1 MELIFAGLLDSISPN
16 SLMFLLLG
24 VAIGVVVGAIPGI
37 NGPMAIALFIPVTY
51 YMTPLTA
58 IGFLVGLN
66 KGAFFGGAVS
76 AVLLRTP
83 GTPEAA
89 ATAWD
94 GYPLTR
100 QGKGEKAL
108 RMALYSSVAGDFLS
122 TVVLILVAAPL
133 AAVALFMG
141 PAEIFAL
148 ISLALT
154 VIAGIGTTSIARGL
168 IAAAFG
174 ILVGLIGDEPVT
186 ALPRLTFDIY
196 QLGAGLSLIP
206 VAIGLLAFSEILL
219 QLERFAVRGGVEHSA
234 HVFSKKIEDRLIG
247 LREFF
252 ANWRTLVRG
261 SLIGIGVG
269 AMPGLGAPVAS
280 FMSYDQAMKR
290 SKHREEFGKGRL
302 EGIAASESANSS
314 VVASSLIPLFV
325 LGIPGNLAAAMLMG
339 AFMIHG
345 MQPGPLLFKEN
356 AQLMYGIYGS
366 LLLASLFLLVIGRF
380 GLRLFCKAVDIPAII
395 LYPIVIFTCL
405 MGAYL
410 GKSSMFD
417 VGVMLVF
424 GVIGY
429 YMRKFDYSYV
439 AFLIGFILAPEWERA
454 LQQVV
459 IISEFDTWM
468 FFQRPVAM
476 ILMGL
481 TLFVIVRT
489 YMSSA
494 SARRRKRAED
504 ERAEAER
511 AAAGSNESN

>member
-1 MELIFAGLLDSISPN
+1 MEMILAGLLDSVSPA
-16 SLMFLLLG
+16 SLMFLFLG
-24 VAIGVVVGAIPGI
+24 VTIGVLVGAIPGI
-37 NGPMAIALFIPVTY
+37 NGPMAIALFIPITY

-66 KGAFFGGAVS
+66 KGAFYGGAIS

-108 RMALYSSVAGDFLS
+108 RMALYSSVAGDFVS
-122 TVVLILVAAPL
+122 TIILILVAAPL
-133 AAVALFMG
+133 AKVALYMG

-154 VIAGIGTTSIARGL
+154 VIAGIGTNSIGRGL
-168 IAAAFG
+168 IAASFG
-174 ILVGLIGDEPVT
+174 ILLGLIGTEPVT
-186 ALPRLTFDIY
+186 ALPRLTFDTY
-196 QLGAGLSLIP
+196 QLGSGLSLIP
-206 VAIGLLAFSEILL
+206 VAIGLLAFSEILI
-219 QLERFAVRGGVEHSA
+219 QLEKFAGKGNTEHSA
-234 HVFSKKIEDRLIG
+234 NVFSSKREDRLVT
-247 LREFF
+247 LKEFF
-252 ANWRTLVRG
+252 SNTRTLLRG
-261 SLIGIGVG
+261 TLIGVGVG

-290 SKHREEFGKGRL
+290 SKHKEEFGKGRL

-345 MQPGPLLFKEN
+345 MQPSPLLFKEN

-366 LLLASLFLLVIGRF
+366 LVLASLFLLIIGRL
-380 GLRLFCKAVDIPAII
+380 GLRLFCKAVDIPAMI
-395 LYPIVIFTCL
+395 LYPIVIFTCI

-417 VGVMLVF
+417 VGVMLTF
-424 GVIGY
+424 GFIGY
-429 YMRKFDYSYV
+429 FMRKFDYSYV
-439 AFLIGFILAPEWERA
+439 ALLIGFILAPEWERK

-459 IISEFDTWM
+459 IISQQDTYM
-468 FFQRPVAM
+468 FFTRPLAM
-476 ILMGL
+476 ILMAL
-481 TLFVIVRT
+481 TFFVIART
-489 YMSSA
+489 FWISINTK
-494 SARRRKRAED
+494 RKKKTEQANI
-504 ERAEAER
+504 
-511 AAAGSNESN
+511 G

>member
-1 MELIFAGLLDSISPN
+1 MIIAGLMDSISIN

-24 VAIGVVVGAIPGI
+24 VTIGVMIGAIPGI
-37 NGPMAIALFIPVTY
+37 NGPMAIALFIPITY
-51 YMTPLTA
+51 YMTPLAA

-94 GYPLTR
+94 GYPLTQ

-108 RMALYSSVAGDFLS
+108 RMALYSSVAGDFIS
-122 TVVLILVAAPL
+122 TVVLILIAAPL

-141 PAEIFAL
+141 PSEIFAL

-154 VIAGIGTTSIARGL
+154 VIAGIGTSSISRGL
-168 IAAAFG
+168 MAAGFG
-174 ILVGLIGDEPVT
+174 ILLGLIGTEPVT
-186 ALPRLTFDIY
+186 ALPRLTFDVY
-196 QLGAGLSLIP
+196 QFGSGLSLIP

-219 QLERFAVRGGVEHSA
+219 QLEKLVGKGAGEHATTEFSSKLADRFLS
-234 HVFSKKIEDRLIG
+234 FK
-247 LREFF
+247 EFF
-252 ANWRTLVRG
+252 ANTKTLLRG

-290 SKHREEFGKGRL
+290 SKHKEEFGKGRL

-366 LLLASLFLLVIGRF
+366 LILASLFLLVIGRF
-380 GLRLFCKAVDIPAII
+380 GLRFFCKAVNIPALI
-395 LYPIVIFTCL
+395 LYPIVIFTCI

-417 VGVMLVF
+417 VGIMLAF
-424 GVIGY
+424 GFIGY
-429 YMRKFDYSYV
+429 FMRKFDYSYV

-459 IISEFDTWM
+459 IISEHDTFM

-476 ILMGL
+476 GLMVL
-481 TLFVIVRT
+481 TLFVIART
-489 YMSSA
+489 FWTSINA
-494 SARRRKRAED
+494 GRKR
-504 ERAEAER
+504 RVEAAA
-511 AAAGSNESN
+511 AAAGQHKGD

>member
-1 MELIFAGLLDSISPN
+1 MELIIAGLLDSVTPV
-16 SLMFLLLG
+16 SLMFLFFG
-24 VAIGVVVGAIPGI
+24 VSVGMLVGAIPGI
-37 NGPMAIALFIPVTY
+37 NGPMAIALFIPITY

-66 KGAFFGGAVS
+66 KGAFYGGAVS

-94 GYPLTR
+94 GYPLTQ
-100 QGKGEKAL
+100 QGKGKKAL

-122 TVVLILVAAPL
+122 TIVLIAIAAPL
-133 AAVALFMG
+133 AAIALFMG
-141 PAEIFAL
+141 PSEIFAL
-148 ISLALT
+148 ITLALT
-154 VIAGIGTTSIARGL
+154 VIAGIGTSSIGRGL
-168 IAAAFG
+168 IAAACG
-174 ILVGLIGDEPVT
+174 IMVGLVGTEPVT

-196 QLGAGLSLIP
+196 QLGSGLSLIP
-206 VAIGLLAFSEILL
+206 VAIGLLAFSEILM
-219 QLERFAVRGGVEHSA
+219 QLERFLKKGGAEQSA
-234 HVFSKKIEDRLIG
+234 YEFSTKPEDRFVTV
-247 LREFF
+247 REFF
-252 ANWRTLVRG
+252 GSFKTLLRG

-290 SKHREEFGKGRL
+290 SKDSSEFGKGKL

-345 MQPGPLLFKEN
+345 MQPGPLLFQEN

-366 LLLASLFLLVIGRF
+366 LVLASLFLLVIGRF
-380 GLRLFCKAVDIPAII
+380 GLRLFCKAVDIPAMI
-395 LYPIVIFTCL
+395 LYPIVIFTCV

-417 VGVMLVF
+417 VGVMLFF
-424 GVIGY
+424 GTVGY
-429 YMRKFDYSYV
+429 FMRKFDYSYV

-459 IISEFDTWM
+459 IISQNNTFM
-468 FFQRPVAM
+468 FFGRPVAM
-476 ILMGL
+476 VLMAL
-481 TLFVIVRT
+481 ALFVIVRT
-489 YMSSA
+489 FWTSM
-494 SARRRKRAED
+494 K
-504 ERAEAER
+504 
-511 AAAGSNESN
+511 GSKKTVADGQ

>member
-1 MELIFAGLLDSISPN
+1 MEMIIAGLLDSVSPA
-16 SLMFLLLG
+16 SLMFLF
-24 VAIGVVVGAIPGI
+24 IGVTIGVLVGAIPGI
-37 NGPMAIALFIPVTY
+37 NGPMAIALFIPITY

-66 KGAFFGGAVS
+66 KGAFYGGAVS

-89 ATAWD
+89 ATSWD
-94 GYPLTR
+94 GYPLTQ

-122 TVVLILVAAPL
+122 TIVLILVAAPL
-133 AAVALFMG
+133 AKVALYMG

-154 VIAGIGTTSIARGL
+154 VIAGIGTSSIGRGL

-174 ILVGLIGDEPVT
+174 ILLGLIGTEPVT
-186 ALPRLTFDIY
+186 ALPRLTFDVY
-196 QLGAGLSLIP
+196 QLGGGLSLIP
-206 VAIGLLAFSEILL
+206 VAIGLLAFSEILV
-219 QLERFAVRGGVEHSA
+219 QLEKFAGKGSAEHSA
-234 HVFSKKIEDRLIG
+234 NVFSSKLEDRLVTIK
-247 LREFF
+247 EFF
-252 ANWRTLVRG
+252 KNTKTLLRG
-261 SLIGIGVG
+261 TFIGIGVG

-290 SKHREEFGKGRL
+290 SKHKEEFGKGRL

-345 MQPGPLLFKEN
+345 MQPSPLLFKEN

-366 LLLASLFLLVIGRF
+366 LVLASLFLLVIGRF
-380 GLRLFCKAVDIPAII
+380 GLRFFCKAVDIPALI
-395 LYPIVIFTCL
+395 LYPIVIFTCI

-410 GKSSMFD
+410 GRSDMFD

-424 GVIGY
+424 GFIGY
-429 YMRKFDYSYV
+429 FMRKFDYSYV
-439 AFLIGFILAPEWERA
+439 ALLIGFILAPEWERK

-459 IISEFDTWM
+459 IISQQDTYM
-468 FFQRPVAM
+468 FFTRPVAM
-476 ILMGL
+476 LLMAL

-489 YMSSA
+489 FWNSVHA
-494 SARRRKRAED
+494 SRKK
-504 ERAEAER
+504 R
-511 AAAGSNESN
+511 AAAADEAGQHKGD

>member
-1 MELIFAGLLDSISPN
+1 MEMIIAGLLDAVSPA
-16 SLMFLLLG
+16 SLMFLLGG
-24 VAIGVVVGAIPGI
+24 VAVGVLIGAIPGI
-37 NGPMAIALFIPVTY
+37 NGPMAIALFIPITY
-51 YMTPLTA
+51 YMTPLSA

-89 ATAWD
+89 ATSWD
-94 GYPLTR
+94 GYPLTQ

-108 RMALYSSVAGDFLS
+108 RMALYSSVAGDFIS
-122 TVVLILVAAPL
+122 TIVLIVIAAPL
-133 AAVALFMG
+133 AAIALFMG
-141 PAEIFAL
+141 PSEIFAL

-154 VIAGIGTTSIARGL
+154 VIAGIGTTSICRGL
-168 IAAAFG
+168 MAAALG
-174 ILVGLIGDEPVT
+174 ITLGLIGTEPVT
-186 ALPRLTFDIY
+186 ALPRLTFDVY
-196 QLGAGLSLIP
+196 QLGSGLSLIP
-206 VAIGLLAFSEILL
+206 VAIGLLAFSEIIL
-219 QLERFAVRGGVEHSA
+219 QLERFTGKGNVEHSA
-234 HVFSKKIEDRLIG
+234 HVFSTKLEDRLISIK
-247 LREFF
+247 EFF
-252 ANWRTLVRG
+252 SYIKTLLRG

-290 SKHREEFGKGRL
+290 SKNKEQFGKGAL
-302 EGIAASESANSS
+302 EGIGASESANSS

-366 LLLASLFLLVIGRF
+366 LVLASLFLLVIGRF
-380 GLRLFCKAVDIPAII
+380 GLRLFCKAVDIPAMI
-395 LYPIVIFTCL
+395 LYPIVIFTCI

-417 VGVMLVF
+417 VGVMLTF
-424 GVIGY
+424 GFIGY
-429 YMRKFDYSYV
+429 FMRKFDYSYV

-459 IISEFDTWM
+459 IISENNTFM

-476 ILMGL
+476 ILMAL
-481 TLFVIVRT
+481 TLFVVART
-489 YMSSA
+489 FWVSINSNRM
-494 SARRRKRAED
+494 KKAEQAMH
-504 ERAEAER
+504 EEQAKN
-511 AAAGSNESN
+511 G

>member
-1 MELIFAGLLDSISPN
+1 MEMIFAGLLDSISPS

-24 VAIGVVVGAIPGI
+24 VSVGVTVGAVPGI
-37 NGPMAIALFIPVTY
+37 NGPMAIALFIPITY

-89 ATAWD
+89 ATSWD
-94 GYPLTR
+94 GYALTQ
-100 QGKGEKAL
+100 QGKGEKGL

-122 TVVLILVAAPL
+122 TIVLILIAAPL

-154 VIAGIGTTSIARGL
+154 VIAGIGTSSIGRGL
-168 IAAAFG
+168 IAAACG
-174 ILVGLIGDEPVT
+174 ILVGLIGTEPVT

-196 QLGAGLSLIP
+196 QLGGGLSLIP
-206 VAIGLLAFSEILL
+206 VAIGLLAFSEILI
-219 QLERFAVRGGVEHSA
+219 QLEKFTTRGGAEHSA
-234 HVFSKKIEDRLIG
+234 YVFSKKREDRLIG
-247 LREFF
+247 LKEWFS
-252 ANWRTLVRG
+252 NSRTLLRG

-290 SKHREEFGKGRL
+290 SRHREEFGKGRL
-302 EGIAASESANSS
+302 EGIAASESANSA

-366 LLLASLFLLVIGRF
+366 LVLASLFLLIIGRF
-380 GLRLFCKAVDIPAII
+380 GLRLFCKAVDIPAMI
-395 LYPIVIFTCL
+395 LYPIVIFTCV

-410 GKSSMFD
+410 GKSSLFD
-417 VGVMLVF
+417 VGVMLTF
-424 GVIGY
+424 SFIGY

-459 IISEFDTWM
+459 IISENNTFM

-476 ILMGL
+476 ALMAL
-481 TLFVIVRT
+481 ALFVIVRT
-489 YMSSA
+489 FWSNFNEKQK
-494 SARRRKRAED
+494 KRVEVG
-504 ERAEAER
+504 
-511 AAAGSNESN
+511 AAGQSENT

>member
-1 MELIFAGLLDSISPN
+1 MELIIAGLLDSISPN
-16 SLMFLLLG
+16 SLMFLFLG
-24 VAIGVVVGAIPGI
+24 VTVGVMVGAIPGI
-37 NGPMAIALFIPVTY
+37 NGPMAIALFIPITY

-76 AVLLRTP
+76 AILLRTP

-89 ATAWD
+89 ATSWD
-94 GYPLTR
+94 GYALTQ

-108 RMALYSSVAGDFLS
+108 RMALYSSVAGDLLS
-122 TVVLILVAAPL
+122 TLVLIMIAAPL

-141 PAEIFAL
+141 PAELFAL

-154 VIAGIGTTSIARGL
+154 VIAGIGTSSISRGL
-168 IAAAFG
+168 VAAAFG
-174 ILVGLIGDEPVT
+174 ILLGLIGTEPVT
-186 ALPRLTFDIY
+186 ALPRLTFDVY
-196 QLGAGLSLIP
+196 QLGGGLSLIP
-206 VAIGLLAFSEILL
+206 VAIGLLAFSEILI
-219 QLERFAVRGGVEHSA
+219 QLEKFTRGGAEHAA
-234 HVFSKKIEDRLIG
+234 HVFSSKPEDRFITFK
-247 LREFF
+247 EFF
-252 ANWRTLVRG
+252 SNFKTLLRG

-290 SKHREEFGKGRL
+290 SPHKEEFGKGRL

-366 LLLASLFLLVIGRF
+366 LMLASLFLLVIGRF
-380 GLRLFCKAVDIPAII
+380 GLRLFCKAVDIPAMI

-417 VGVMLVF
+417 VGVMLSF
-424 GVIGY
+424 GFIGY
-429 YMRKFDYSYV
+429 FMRKFDYSYV
-439 AFLIGFILAPEWERA
+439 ALLIGFILAPEWERA

-459 IISEFDTWM
+459 IISENDPLM
-468 FFQRPVAM
+468 FVQRPVAM
-476 ILMGL
+476 VLMAL
-481 TLFVIVRT
+481 TLFVVVRT
-489 YMSSA
+489 FWTSFKA
-494 SARRRKRAED
+494 GKKKRAE
-504 ERAEAER
+504 AS
-511 AAAGSNESN
+511 AAGPDRNN

>member
-1 MELIFAGLLDSISPN
+1 MEMIFAGLLDSISPA
-16 SLMFLLLG
+16 SLMFLLVG
-24 VAIGVVVGAIPGI
+24 VAVGVLIGAIPGI
-37 NGPMAIALFIPVTY
+37 NGPMAIALFIPITY

-89 ATAWD
+89 ATSWD
-94 GYPLTR
+94 GYPLTQ

-108 RMALYSSVAGDFLS
+108 RMALYSSVAGDIIS
-122 TVVLILVAAPL
+122 TFVLILIAAPL

-141 PAEIFAL
+141 PSEIFAL

-154 VIAGIGTTSIARGL
+154 VIAGIGTTSICRGL
-168 IAAAFG
+168 IAAGFG
-174 ILVGLIGDEPVT
+174 IAAGLIGTEPVT
-186 ALPRLTFDIY
+186 ALPRMTFDVY
-196 QLGAGLSLIP
+196 QLGSGLSLIP

-219 QLERFAVRGGVEHSA
+219 QLERFTVKGDSEHSA
-234 HVFSKKIEDRLIG
+234 NVFSSKLEDRLVSFK
-247 LREFF
+247 EFF
-252 ANWRTLVRG
+252 SKLKTLLRG

-290 SKHREEFGKGRL
+290 SKNKNEFGKGSL

-366 LLLASLFLLVIGRF
+366 LVLASLFLLLIGRF
-380 GLRLFCKAVDIPAII
+380 GLRLFCKAVDIPAMV
-395 LYPIVIFTCL
+395 LYPIVIFTCI

-417 VGVMLVF
+417 VGVMLTF
-424 GVIGY
+424 GFIGY
-429 YMRKFDYSYV
+429 FMRKFDYSYV

-459 IISEFDTWM
+459 IISENNTFM

-476 ILMGL
+476 VLMAV
-481 TLFVIVRT
+481 TFFVIGRT
-489 YMSSA
+489 FWVSINDS
-494 SARRRKRAED
+494 RRKKAEQAMS
-504 ERAEAER
+504 AEQAKN
-511 AAAGSNESN
+511 G

>member
-1 MELIFAGLLDSISPN
+1 MEFIIAGLLDSVTPA
-16 SLMFLLLG
+16 SLIFLMCG
-24 VAIGVVVGAIPGI
+24 VAVGVLIGAIPGI

-76 AVLLRTP
+76 AVLLRAP

-89 ATAWD
+89 ATSWD
-94 GYPLTR
+94 GYPLTQ

-108 RMALYSSVAGDFLS
+108 RMALYSSVAGDLLS
-122 TVVLILVAAPL
+122 TIVLIAIAAPL

-154 VIAGIGTTSIARGL
+154 VIAGIGTSSIGRGL

-174 ILVGLIGDEPVT
+174 IVLGLIGTEPVT

-196 QLGAGLSLIP
+196 QLGSGLSLIP
-206 VAIGLLAFSEILL
+206 VAIGLLAFSEILI
-219 QLERFAVRGGVEHSA
+219 QLERYTVKGGAEQAA
-234 HVFSKKIEDRLIG
+234 HQFSDKLEDRFVSIK
-247 LREFF
+247 EFF
-252 ANWRTLVRG
+252 SNFKTLLR
-261 SLIGIGVG
+261 SSMIGIGVG

-290 SKHREEFGKGRL
+290 SPNREEFGRGKL

-366 LLLASLFLLVIGRF
+366 LVLASLFLLIVGRL
-380 GLRLFCKAVDIPAII
+380 GLRFFCKAIEIPAMV
-395 LYPIVIFTCL
+395 LYPIVIFTCV

-410 GKSSMFD
+410 GRSSLFD
-417 VGVMLVF
+417 VGVMLTF
-424 GVIGY
+424 GALGY
-429 YMRKFDYSYV
+429 FMRKFDYSYV
-439 AFLIGFILAPEWERA
+439 ALLIGFILSPEWERA

-459 IISEFDTWM
+459 IISENNTFM
-468 FFQRPVAM
+468 FLQRPVAM
-476 ILMGL
+476 VLMAL

-489 YMSSA
+489 FWRGYRDSQNNDI
-494 SARRRKRAED
+494 K
-504 ERAEAER
+504 
-511 AAAGSNESN
+511 N

>member
-1 MELIFAGLLDSISPN
+1 MEMIIAGLLDSLSPA
-16 SLMFLLLG
+16 SLMFVFIGVALG
-24 VAIGVVVGAIPGI
+24 VLIGAIPGI

-51 YMTPLTA
+51 YMSALTA

-89 ATAWD
+89 ATSWD
-94 GYPLTR
+94 GYPLTQ

-108 RMALYSSVAGDFLS
+108 RMALYSSVAGDFVS
-122 TVVLILVAAPL
+122 TLVLILIAAPL

-154 VIAGIGTTSIARGL
+154 VIAGIGTNSIGRGL
-168 IAAAFG
+168 MAAGFG
-174 ILVGLIGDEPVT
+174 ILAGLVGTEPVT

-196 QLGAGLSLIP
+196 QFGSGLSLIP

-219 QLERFAVRGGVEHSA
+219 QLEKFTGKVGAEHA
-234 HVFSKKIEDRLIG
+234 ANTFSKKLEDRLVSFK
-247 LREFF
+247 EFF
-252 ANWRTLVRG
+252 SNTKTLLRG

-290 SKHREEFGKGRL
+290 SKNKDEFGKGRL
-302 EGIAASESANSS
+302 EGIGASESANSA
-314 VVASSLIPLFV
+314 VVASSMIPLFV
-325 LGIPGNLAAAMLMG
+325 LGIPGNLAVAMLMG

-345 MQPGPLLFKEN
+345 MQPGPLMFQEN

-366 LLLASLFLLVIGRF
+366 LVIASIFLLVIGQF
-380 GLRLFCKAVDIPAII
+380 GLRYFCKAVNIPAMI
-395 LYPIVIFTCL
+395 LYPIVVFTCI

-417 VGVMLVF
+417 VGVMLAF
-424 GVIGY
+424 GFIGY
-429 YMRKFDYSYV
+429 FMRKFDYSYV

-459 IISEFDTWM
+459 IISEHDTYM

-476 ILMGL
+476 GLMAL
-481 TLFVIVRT
+481 TFFVIART
-489 YMSSA
+489 FWKNTKGGKKQQVEVAA
-494 SARRRKRAED
+494 SA
-504 ERAEAER
+504 
-511 AAAGSNESN
+511 AGEHKGD

>member
-1 MELIFAGLLDSISPN
+1 MEMIIAGLLDSLAPA
-16 SLMFLLLG
+16 SLMFVFIG
-24 VAIGVVVGAIPGI
+24 VAIGVLIGAIPGI

-51 YMTPLTA
+51 YMSPLTA

-89 ATAWD
+89 ATSWD
-94 GYPLTR
+94 GYPLTQ

-108 RMALYSSVAGDFLS
+108 RMALYSSVAGDFIS
-122 TVVLILVAAPL
+122 TIVLIVIASPL

-154 VIAGIGTTSIARGL
+154 VIAGIGTNSIGRGL
-168 IAAAFG
+168 IAAGFG
-174 ILVGLIGDEPVT
+174 ILVGLVGTEPVT

-196 QLGAGLSLIP
+196 QLGGGLSLIP

-219 QLERFAVRGGVEHSA
+219 QLEKFTVKGGGTHAA
-234 HVFSKKIEDRLIG
+234 HEFSSKPEDRL
-247 LREFF
+247 LPLKEFF
-252 ANWRTLVRG
+252 ASTKTMLRG

-290 SKHREEFGKGRL
+290 SKHKEEFGKGRL
-302 EGIAASESANSS
+302 EGIAASESANSA
-314 VVASSLIPLFV
+314 VVASSMIPLFV
-325 LGIPGNLAAAMLMG
+325 LGIPGNLAVAMLMG

-345 MQPGPLLFKEN
+345 MQPGPLMFQEN

-366 LLLASLFLLVIGRF
+366 LLIASLFLLVIGRL
-380 GLRLFCKAVDIPAII
+380 GLRYFCKAVNIPAMI
-395 LYPIVIFTCL
+395 LYPIVVFTCI
-405 MGAYL
+405 MGSYL

-417 VGVMLVF
+417 VAVMLAF
-424 GVIGY
+424 AFIGY
-429 YMRKFDYSYV
+429 FMRKFDYSYV

-459 IISEFDTWM
+459 IISEYDTYM

-476 ILMGL
+476 GLMVL
-481 TLFVIVRT
+481 TFFVIART
-489 YMSSA
+489 FWKNIKDC
-494 SARRRKRAED
+494 RKKET
-504 ERAEAER
+504 EET
-511 AAAGSNESN
+511 

>member
-1 MELIFAGLLDSISPN
+1 MELIFAGLLDAVTPE
-16 SLMFLLLG
+16 SLMFLLIG
-24 VAIGVVVGAIPGI
+24 VAVGVLVGAVPGI
-37 NGPMAIALFIPVTY
+37 NGPMAIALFIPITY
-51 YMTPLTA
+51 YMTALTA

-94 GYPLTR
+94 GYPLTQ

-122 TVVLILVAAPL
+122 TIVLIAVAAPL
-133 AAVALFMG
+133 AALALFMG

-154 VIAGIGTTSIARGL
+154 VVAGIGSTSIGRGL

-174 ILVGLIGDEPVT
+174 ILLGLVGTEPVT
-186 ALPRLTFDIY
+186 ALPRLTFDVY
-196 QLGAGLSLIP
+196 QIGDGFSLIP
-206 VAIGLLAFSEILL
+206 LAIGMLAFSEILV
-219 QLERFAVRGGVEHSA
+219 QLERFTHRGAGEELTNA
-234 HVFSKKIEDRLIG
+234 FSTKPEDRFVRMRELI
-247 LREFF
+247 ESF
-252 ANWRTLVRG
+252 WTLLRG

-280 FMSYDQAMKR
+280 FISYDQAMKR
-290 SKHREEFGKGRL
+290 SRHSAEFGKGRL

-345 MQPGPLLFKEN
+345 MQPGPLLFEEN

-366 LLLASLFLLVIGRF
+366 LLLASLFLLVIGRL
-380 GLRLFCKAVDIPAII
+380 GLRLFCKAVEIPAMM
-395 LYPIVIFTCL
+395 LYPIVIFTCV
-405 MGAYL
+405 MGSYL
-410 GKSSMFD
+410 GRSSLFD
-417 VGVMLVF
+417 VGVMLAF
-424 GVIGY
+424 GVLGY
-429 YMRKFDYSYV
+429 FMRKFDYSYV
-439 AFLIGFILAPEWERA
+439 ALLIGFILAPEWERA

-459 IISEFDTWM
+459 IISEFDTFM
-468 FFQRPVAM
+468 FFRRPVAVA
-476 ILMGL
+476 LMAL
-481 TLFVIVRT
+481 TLFVVART
-489 YMSSA
+489 FWNSLSK
-494 SARRRKRAED
+494 RRRAQPETQAD
-504 ERAEAER
+504 E
-511 AAAGSNESN
+511 

>member
-1 MELIFAGLLDSISPN
+1 MEMILAGLLDAISPA
-16 SLMFLLLG
+16 SLMFLLMG
-24 VAIGVVVGAIPGI
+24 VAVGVLIGAIPGI
-37 NGPMAIALFIPVTY
+37 NGPMAIALFIPITY

-89 ATAWD
+89 ATSWD
-94 GYPLTR
+94 GYPLTQ

-108 RMALYSSVAGDFLS
+108 RMALYSSVAGDFIS
-122 TVVLILVAAPL
+122 TIVLIMIAAPL

-154 VIAGIGTTSIARGL
+154 IIAGIGTTSISRGL
-168 IAAAFG
+168 MAAGLG
-174 ILVGLIGDEPVT
+174 ILVGMIGTEPVT
-186 ALPRLTFDIY
+186 ALPRLAFDVY
-196 QLGAGLSLIP
+196 QLEGDLSLIP
-206 VAIGLLAFSEILL
+206 VAIGLLAFSEILI
-219 QLERFAVRGGVEHSA
+219 QLERFTVKGGAVEHA
-234 HVFSKKIEDRLIG
+234 ANVFSSKREDRMLS
-247 LREFF
+247 LKEFF
-252 ANWRTLVRG
+252 ANTKTLLRG
-261 SLIGIGVG
+261 TLIGVGVG

-290 SKHREEFGKGRL
+290 SRNKEQFGKGAL
-302 EGIAASESANSS
+302 EGIGASESANSS
-314 VVASSLIPLFV
+314 VVAASLIPLFV

-366 LLLASLFLLVIGRF
+366 LVLASLFLLLVGRF
-380 GLRLFCKAVDIPAII
+380 GMRLFCKAVDIPAMM
-395 LYPIVIFTCL
+395 LYPIVVFTCI

-410 GKSSMFD
+410 GQSSMFD
-417 VGVMLVF
+417 VGVMLTF
-424 GVIGY
+424 GFIGY
-429 YMRKFDYSYV
+429 FMRKFDYSYV

-459 IISEFDTWM
+459 IISEHDTYM

-476 ILMGL
+476 VLMGI
-481 TLFVIVRT
+481 TLIVIART
-489 YMSSA
+489 FWVSINA
-494 SARRRKRAED
+494 GRRKRA
-504 ERAEAER
+504 
-511 AAAGSNESN
+511 AAAAAETAS

>member
-1 MELIFAGLLDSISPN
+1 MEMIYAGLMDAISPA
-16 SLMFLLLG
+16 SLLYVFIGVALG
-24 VAIGVVVGAIPGI
+24 VLIGAIPGI

-51 YMTPLTA
+51 YLTPLTA

-89 ATAWD
+89 ATSWD

-108 RMALYSSVAGDFLS
+108 RMALYSSVAGDFIS

-154 VIAGIGTTSIARGL
+154 VIAGIGTTSICRGL

-174 ILVGLIGDEPVT
+174 ILLGLIGTEPVT

-196 QLGAGLSLIP
+196 QLGSGLSLIP
-206 VAIGLLAFSEILL
+206 VAIGLLAFSEILI
-219 QLERFAVRGGVEHSA
+219 QMEKFTGVNGTHIA
-234 HVFSKKIEDRLIG
+234 QIFSKKLEDRL
-247 LREFF
+247 LSAKEFF
-252 ANWRTLVRG
+252 ANIKTLLRG

-290 SKHREEFGKGRL
+290 SKHKEEFGKGRL

-366 LLLASLFLLVIGRF
+366 LLIASLFLLVIGRF
-380 GLRLFCKAVDIPAII
+380 GLRFFCKAVNIPAMI
-395 LYPIVIFTCL
+395 LYPIVIFTCI

-417 VGVMLVF
+417 VYVMLTF
-424 GVIGY
+424 GFIGY
-429 YMRKFDYSYV
+429 FMRKFDYSYV
-439 AFLIGFILAPEWERA
+439 ALLIGFILAPEWERA

-459 IISEFDTWM
+459 IISQFDTYM

-476 ILMGL
+476 TLMAL
-481 TLFVIVRT
+481 TIFVVVRT
-489 YMSSA
+489 FWKSIKDS
-494 SARRRKRAED
+494 KQKQ
-504 ERAEAER
+504 AEAVTAASGQRER
-511 AAAGSNESN
+511 D